1 MSRREFTPVYLRE
14 LMPRQKRKSAVQVL
28 KRFKN
33 RVMQM
38 CEEAAKQDR
47 EKVTFRLQRLEMG
60 ATLVENLEEYAE
72 ELCEWLERKGFR
84 AEVDATDAL
93 VVHISWSSE
102 EEEEEVEEPV
112 RKPVVNRAGV
122 QGPWFDWMSSAQQ
135 GPMSSA
141 QQGPIQT
148 PTAQAKTPVKK
159 R

>member
-1 MSRREFTPVYLRE
+1 
-14 LMPRQKRKSAVQVL
+14 MPRQKRKSAVQVL

-47 EKVTFRLQRLEMG
+47 EKVAFRLQRLEMG

-84 AEVDATDAL
+84 AEVDAGDAL
-93 VVHISWSSE
+93 VVHITWAN

-112 RKPVVNRAGV
+112 RKPVQVGRAV

-135 GPMSSA
+135 
-141 QQGPIQT
+141 QT
-148 PTAQAKTPVKK
+148 PAQTPGQTPAQTPSQGKTPVKK